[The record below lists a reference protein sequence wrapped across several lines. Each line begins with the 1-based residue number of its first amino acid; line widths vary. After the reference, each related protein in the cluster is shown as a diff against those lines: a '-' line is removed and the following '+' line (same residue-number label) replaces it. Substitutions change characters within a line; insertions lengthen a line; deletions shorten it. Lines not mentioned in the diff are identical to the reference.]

1 MTGMVTPIALQW
13 LPVGIGLTVAL
24 LGLVGLG
31 VAALPGRRDRRS
43 SLIVDSTL
51 YLATGLLLLLPIFAF
66 GGKRVNDPDPV
77 NADLVGV
84 GLTSDPT
91 GAEVYLDGVFVG
103 HTPLVFLRPQG
114 ALVRYQVQA
123 GETAPGGFVYNAYEG
138 RLTVEEAVTVSV
150 WLDREPLP

>member
-43 SLIVDSTL
+43 SLVVDSTL
-51 YLATGLLLLLPIFAF
+51 YLATGLLLLLPVFAF
-66 GGKRVNDPDPV
+66 RGERVVP
-77 NADLVGV
+77 DLVET

-91 GAEVYLDGVFVG
+91 GAEVYLNGVFVG

-114 ALVRYQVQA
+114 ALVRYRVQA

-150 WLDREPLP
+150 WLNREPLP